1 MDDMVFRLTILSIK
15 LKLWNRSK
23 PNVRRFSAQ
32 MYVRYSKINS
42 LFAGTTRINKRNEIE
57 QDV

>member
-32 MYVRYSKINS
+32 MYGLRYSKINS
-42 LFAGTTRINKRNEIE
+42 LFAGKTRINKRNEIE
-57 QDV
+57 

>member
-32 MYVRYSKINS
+32 MYRLRYSKINS

-57 QDV
+57 